1 MWQEKCAAN
10 FDSHQRQWDSASE
23 CSQAPRRAHWFTLVL
38 VLPHFSN
45 NKQGIIQ
52 IGSAA
57 TTAAPFAAF
66 GNSDTFPD
74 MYSTCPRVRIRRLEW
89 SWEKQ
94 LRTSW
99 ASSTYSCSPDHRHPS
114 CEHLPRQL
122 LLARAGL
129 DRLDDRRYVKCGIIG
144 FKLIY
149 RKERLP
155 GHLTA
160 YAEVWLGSVPE
171 RTSSMNSRSQSN
183 STALRLPR
191 PQTEILKSSPF
202 YHCFTILNSI
212 PIENLSSLA
221 YLSTYL
227 ENSRQTSII

>member
-1 MWQEKCAAN
+1 MSHSVGTVLYENESRFVHLITSQYECVMNCLWTAVFEGNRTFGFVSYLAAWESN
-10 FDSHQRQWDSASE
+10 FRGLSHLKWKNFSGEDPRIPRPHPSTTPKEGGWYATGLQR
-23 CSQAPRRAHWFTLVL
+23 
-38 VLPHFSN
+38 
-45 NKQGIIQ
+45 
-52 IGSAA
+52 
-57 TTAAPFAAF
+57 TAARLIT
-66 GNSDTFPD
+66 GT
-74 MYSTCPRVRIRRLEW
+74 RV
-89 SWEKQ
+89 
-94 LRTSW
+94 
-99 ASSTYSCSPDHRHPS
+99 Y
-114 CEHLPRQL
+114 EHLPRQL
-122 LLARAGL
+122 LLAWAGL
-129 DRLDDRRYVKCGIIG
+129 DRLDDRRYVKCRIIG

-149 RKERLP
+149 WKERLP

-160 YAEVWLGSVPE
+160 YAEVWRGPVPE

-183 STALRLPR
+183 STALPLPR